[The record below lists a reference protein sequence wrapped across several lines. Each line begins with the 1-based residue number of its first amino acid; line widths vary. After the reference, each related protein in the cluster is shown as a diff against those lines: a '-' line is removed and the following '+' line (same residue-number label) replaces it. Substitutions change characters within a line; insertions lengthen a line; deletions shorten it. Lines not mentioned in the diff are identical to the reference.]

1 MDGPTRLSEL
11 HGTIYVW
18 EAMAIVH
25 EHNRYHSAGSA
36 TNDPFS
42 QIFATPGRTPSL
54 RGCPLSVLGA
64 LPLRPRT

>member
-1 MDGPTRLSEL
+1 MQRSEL

-42 QIFATPGRTPSL
+42 QIFATPSL
-54 RGCPLSVLGA
+54 GVLSFEKFIL
-64 LPLRPRT
+64 LRIV